1 MLLVTGVVGFSLQL
15 VVFGYYG
22 YGMIQVFTMIPII
35 IFLIELL
42 SLSIPKWINT
52 PLDILGHNSM
62 NMWYIHYISFAPY
75 IICYIYSDKWI
86 LFPRV
91 DIVAVILGVIISLVI
106 AIPFTYIDNKLI
118 KKIVIKPK
126 QKSFEQHIQ

>member
-1 MLLVTGVVGFSLQL
+1 MFTVT
-15 VVFGYYG
+15 
-22 YGMIQVFTMIPII
+22 PII

-62 NMWYIHYISFAPY
+62 NMWYIRYILFAPY

-86 LFPRV
+86 LFSRV
-91 DIVAVILGVIISLVI
+91 GIVAVILGVIISLVI
-106 AIPFTYIDNKLI
+106 AIPFIFIDNKFI

-126 QKSFEQHIQ
+126 QESFEQHIQQNKSNK